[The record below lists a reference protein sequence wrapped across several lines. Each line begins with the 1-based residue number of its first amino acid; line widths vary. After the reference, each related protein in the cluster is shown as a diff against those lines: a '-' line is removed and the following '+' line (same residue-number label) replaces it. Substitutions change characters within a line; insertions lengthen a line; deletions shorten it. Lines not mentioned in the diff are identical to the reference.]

1 MYMNKRVVVTGT
13 GVISPIGNTISE
25 FWESLCAGK
34 SGIDTITHFDVTDFS
49 TQIGGCVKN
58 FDPEDYMDKRDARR
72 MDRFTH
78 YAIAATRMAINQA
91 TVDMDNIDRERLG
104 VVLGTGVGGIETME
118 EQHKRLLTR
127 GPGRVSPFFVP
138 MMITNIAAGQ
148 IAIAMGAKGVN
159 TTVITACASATNA
172 IGEAYRMIKDDKA
185 DMIITGG
192 SEAAV
197 SPLALAGFCSMRALS
212 TRNDDPKGASRPFDN
227 DRDGFVMGEGA
238 GILILED
245 YEHAIKRN
253 ANILGEI
260 VGYGL
265 TADAH
270 HITAPAPD
278 GEGAARAMA
287 LAIQDAC
294 IEPEMVDYINAHG
307 TSTPYNDEFETMAIK
322 TVFGEHAYDL
332 EISSTKSMTGH
343 LLGASGG
350 IEAVATILSLVN
362 QYVHPTINY
371 ETKDPKCDLDYVP
384 NKGRDSNIQYAISNS
399 FGFGGQNAS
408 IVFKRYAQK

>member
-1 MYMNKRVVVTGT
+1 MNKRVVVTGT

>member
-1 MYMNKRVVVTGT
+1 MNKRVVVTGT

-118 EQHKRLLTR
+118 EQHKRLLRR